1 MSRRHHSPRREEVTM
16 LQNWALGSF
25 GGQTLNPSILSSAPQ
40 AIQLLQSIPQQ
51 LQQLQQIEYIRLQQ
65 LQQIQQLVQYA
76 TYQLHALAQ
85 HQSPQQQLGALG
97 SQAFGQP
104 FGSIGAGFQPF
115 QPSPHVM

>member
-1 MSRRHHSPRREEVTM
+1 M

-25 GGQTLNPSILSSAPQ
+25 GGQTINPSILSSVPQ
-40 AIQLLQSIPQQ
+40 AVQLLQTVPQQ

-76 TYQLHALAQ
+76 AYQLQALAQ
-85 HQSPQQQLGALG
+85 HQSPQLSLGGYEA
-97 SQAFGQP
+97 QPFGQP
-104 FGSIGAGFQPF
+104 FGSIGGTGLQSAF

>member
-1 MSRRHHSPRREEVTM
+1 M

-25 GGQTLNPSILSSAPQ
+25 GGQTVNPSILSSAPQ
-40 AIQLLQSIPQQ
+40 AIQLLQAVPQQ

-76 TYQLHALAQ
+76 AYQLQVLAQ
-85 HQSPQQQLGALG
+85 HQSPLAVVGP
-97 SQAFGQP
+97 QAFGQP
-104 FGSIGAGFQPF
+104 FGSIGTGVQSAF

>member
-1 MSRRHHSPRREEVTM
+1 M

-25 GGQTLNPSILSSAPQ
+25 GGQTFNPSILSSAPQ
-40 AIQLLQSIPQQ
+40 AIQLLQSVPQQ

-76 TYQLHALAQ
+76 TYQLQALAQ
-85 HQSPQQQLGALG
+85 HQSPQQTLGVLG
-97 SQAFGQP
+97 SQAVGQP
-104 FGSIGAGFQPF
+104 LGSIGAGFQPF

>member
-1 MSRRHHSPRREEVTM
+1 M

-25 GGQTLNPSILSSAPQ
+25 GGQTVNPSLLSFAPQ
-40 AIQLLQSIPQQ
+40 TIQLLQSVPQQ

-76 TYQLHALAQ
+76 TYQLQALAQ
-85 HQSPQQQLGALG
+85 HQSPQVPIGVLGPQGL
-97 SQAFGQP
+97 GQP
-104 FGSIGAGFQPF
+104 FGSIGTGLQSF

>member
-1 MSRRHHSPRREEVTM
+1 M

-25 GGQTLNPSILSSAPQ
+25 GGQTFNPSILSSAPQ
-40 AIQLLQSIPQQ
+40 AIQLLQSVPLQ

-76 TYQLHALAQ
+76 TYQLQALAQ
-85 HQSPQQQLGALG
+85 HQSPQLPLG
-97 SQAFGQP
+97 AFGQQGLGQT

-115 QPSPHVM
+115 QSSPHVM